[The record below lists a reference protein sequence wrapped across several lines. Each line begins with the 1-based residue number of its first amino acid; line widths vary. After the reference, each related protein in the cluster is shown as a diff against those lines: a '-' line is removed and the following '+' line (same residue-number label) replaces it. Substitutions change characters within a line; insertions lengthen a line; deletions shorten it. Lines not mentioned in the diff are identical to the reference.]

1 MAIFYDAPVTPDGLT
16 AFVRQVPLP
25 AGLILSNLFPTE
37 QVDRNTIDWSEIT
50 QTNRTARFRS
60 FDGRV
65 HVSDRDGG
73 ADKQVAMIPLSD
85 SLNMGEYERLQL
97 EFARTGGTRQQ
108 ALVNAIY
115 NDGERLTRHVQNRME
130 QAIGDVLTDGKLTIN
145 ENGFAGEADFGVPSG
160 NLITVGTPWTTPATA
175 PALDNLIAGLD
186 QYVNGSGGQGGN
198 GFAPGGILCS
208 RKGLRLM
215 QTNAQLIGAA
225 VGSSSGRSR
234 INLDDLTSLL
244 DSEGVPSRFV
254 VCDTQVD
261 VDGTSTRVL
270 PEDRLIFLPPNPDDL
285 LAVRYG
291 LSATALELVRGG
303 RAELAFEDAPGI
315 VGVVD
320 KEDGV
325 PYRQTTFVDAV
336 GMPYLKDARKLLVMD
351 VF

>member
-1 MAIFYDAPVTPDGLT
+1 MAIFYDAPVVPDALT

-25 AGLILSNLFPTE
+25 STLALSALFPTE
-37 QVDRNTIDWSEIT
+37 QSDKNTIDWSEIT

-73 ADKQVAMIPLSD
+73 SDKQVKMIPLSD
-85 SLNMGEYERLQL
+85 SLTQGEYERLQV

-108 ALVNAIY
+108 ALVTAIY

-145 ENGFAGEADFGVPSG
+145 ENGYQGEADFGVPSG
-160 NLITVGTPWTTPATA
+160 NLITVGTPWTTNASA
-175 PALDNLIAGLD
+175 PALDNLLAGVD
-186 QYVNGSGGQGGN
+186 QYVAQN
-198 GFAPGGILCS
+198 GFAPGGVLAS
-208 RKGLRLM
+208 RKGVRLM

-234 INLDDLTSLL
+234 INVDDLIGLF
-244 DSEGVPSRFV
+244 DSEGVPSNFV
-254 VCDTQVD
+254 IYDTQVD
-261 VDGTSTRVL
+261 VDGVSTRVI
-270 PEDRLIFLPPNPDDL
+270 PEDRLIFLPPNTDDL

-291 LSATALELVRGG
+291 LSATALELVQDG
-303 RAELAFEDAPGI
+303 RAELAFENAPGI

-320 KEDGV
+320 KATGV